1 MMMNIGEKVTI
12 RAKNPLWKQRTSYAF
27 PIEKYVS
34 YSGTVVPSPK
44 WVPEG
49 DICLSTGNPS
59 FPFRVIERGA
69 LEALEK
75 PDSSVYTIEGDKRS
89 YTVMNSQALW
99 SCSCT
104 GFGYRRTCSHVVTAK
119 SLYSKGIFSGVAK
132 SLKSKQEKKL
142 KKSEEKCCFK
152 SKSAVQSNSR
162 MMKRGDSPKDKEVT
176 MVKVTKTAKVI
187 EIMTKNSSR
196 PMAEVSRIIE
206 TQLPC
211 KEGYGKVWYR
221 WAVKEGVALGVLET
235 TAKVKVAKVKVAK
248 TKEVSAKKL
257 LKEVGIKTT
266 KNVIE
271 KSADEIAKIK
281 EANLARLREVSE
293 KTRKVV
299 RRDYGDRVAKRDTSE
314 GVADFDPQL
323 AREEVN
329 SILRDERLIEVCP
342 KFVREDA

>member
-12 RAKNPLWKQRTSYAF
+12 RAKNPLWKQRSSYAF
-27 PIEKYVS
+27 LVEEYVS
-34 YSGTVVPSPK
+34 YSGTIVPNPR

-59 FPFRVIERGA
+59 FPFRVIERASLDGLEGA
-69 LEALEK
+69 PEAPEK
-75 PDSSVYTIEGDKRS
+75 PESSVYAIEGDKGS
-89 YTVMNSQALW
+89 YTVTNTRGIW

-104 GFGYRRTCSHVVTAK
+104 GFGYRRNCSHVVTAK

-132 SLKSKQEKKL
+132 SLKNKQEKKL
-142 KKSEEKCCFK
+142 KKDEEKCCFE
-152 SKSAVQSNSR
+152 SKRAVQSNSR
-162 MMKRGDSPKDKEVT
+162 MMKREYSPKNKEVI

-221 WAVKEGVALGVLET
+221 WAVREGVAPGVLET
-235 TAKVKVAKVKVAK
+235 TVKVKVAK
-248 TKEVSAKKL
+248 TKEVKK
-257 LKEVGIKTT
+257 
-266 KNVIE
+266 VIE

-314 GVADFDPQL
+314 GVADFNPQL
-323 AREEVN
+323 AREEVD

-342 KFVREDA
+342 KFIREDA